1 MKRFHQLREAFEVLS
16 DVQRRRLYDSS
27 AEFKTTERPNRSNS
41 KKYTA
46 RNEKHEESDAFD
58 EEDKYFRR
66 SYWSMRRPTQGEDV
80 YESIK
85 INLLESVKGVTK
97 KLRFTRKCVCMDC

>member
-1 MKRFHQLREAFEVLS
+1 MLS

-85 INLLESVKGVTK
+85 INLLESEGSHQEAPVYSQVRLYG
-97 KLRFTRKCVCMDC
+97 LLAS